1 MWPFGREQGPVEDT
15 AGGEELAMFIDA
27 ELDDER
33 KRREVV
39 EARGASL
46 ISVSTGLATLLF
58 ATAALVTAQNTF
70 AVPRL
75 TLWSLGATFL
85 AFSVAAGCGL
95 LVARR
100 APTEVVTIDQ
110 LLQWR
115 NDDKNIWR
123 NSQDNVRWLLARAKL
138 IELSS
143 LRIGSNTK
151 MFWVQAGWISQ
162 LVALAALFVAV
173 GTILLK
179 AIDPGLEGWW
189 SVFMPPAQ

>member
-1 MWPFGREQGPVEDT
+1 MWPFGKAQDPVEDT
-15 AGGEELAMFIDA
+15 AGGEELAAFIDA

-39 EARGASL
+39 DARGASL

-58 ATAALVTAQNTF
+58 ATAALVTAQKTF
-70 AVPRL
+70 VVPRL

-85 AFSVAAGCGL
+85 AFSMAAGCGL
-95 LVARR
+95 LVAKR

-110 LLQWR
+110 LLEWR
-115 NDDKNIWR
+115 NDDQNIWLNTR
-123 NSQDNVRWLLARAKL
+123 DNVRWLLARAKI

-151 MFWVQAGWISQ
+151 MFWVQAGWVSQ

-179 AIDPGLEGWW
+179 AIEPGLEGWGD
-189 SVFMPPAQ
+189 VFLPPG

>member
-1 MWPFGREQGPVEDT
+1 MWPFGGDQEPTEDR
-15 AGGEELAMFIDA
+15 AGGEELAAFIDA

-33 KRREVV
+33 KRRETV

-58 ATAALVTAQNTF
+58 ATAALVTAQKTF
-70 AVPRL
+70 VVPRL

-85 AFSVAAGCGL
+85 AFSIAAACGL

-110 LLQWR
+110 LLEWR
-115 NDDKNIWR
+115 NDDKNIWLNTR
-123 NSQDNVRWLLARAKL
+123 DNVRWLLARAKL
-138 IELSS
+138 LELSS
-143 LRIGSNTK
+143 LRVGSNTK
-151 MFWVQAGWISQ
+151 MYWVTFGWGSQ
-162 LVALAALFVAV
+162 LFALAALFVAV

-179 AIDPGLEGWW
+179 AIDPSLAGWW
-189 SVFMPPAQ
+189 DVFLPPAP